1 MLAGE
6 HPGAWAG
13 TDDRRVSLA
22 LKAFAAVVG
31 DSEPVLTETA
41 ELIARLG
48 SPAGAW
54 ASSAGCVDD
63 IGAGAVAV
71 GSRFA
76 AGREEREEVTWSVP
90 GTADRSTS
98 SA

>member
-1 MLAGE
+1 MAGDR
-6 HPGAWAG
+6 PGSVAG
-13 TDDRRVSLA
+13 TDNRRVSLA

-41 ELIARLG
+41 ELNCGAWIPR
-48 SPAGAW
+48 GAW
-54 ASSAGCVDD
+54 ASPAGCVND
-63 IGAGAVAV
+63 IGAGAAAV
-71 GSRFA
+71 GSRCA